1 MTTAFEYR
9 YETIGKDIKALHTS
23 DRERVANEDLARLTG
38 EGWEPISVTRPDILG
53 PIGCLLRR
61 PLADA

>member
-9 YETIGKDIKALHTS
+9 YETTS

-38 EGWEPISVTRPDILG
+38 EGWEPISITRPDILG